1 MSTRTTETVPSGRR
15 TGTKTT
21 RAPLGAEAVKA
32 SRRARRTSASIG
44 TGTPTTCPLA
54 STTLTGRGPV
64 ALACATTS
72 SSEAVSLTVASTVP
86 RERDW
91 TSAVFTAWSTALV
104 RSSAANGTTN
114 EMTTIAVT
122 AAAVSARRRRMAGQ
136 SDAGSTSFTPTPR
149 TVRR

>member
-1 MSTRTTETVPSGRR
+1 MT
-15 TGTKTT
+15 
-21 RAPLGAEAVKA
+21 
-32 SRRARRTSASIG
+32 SRSIG
-44 TGTPTTCPLA
+44 TLAPTTRPSA
-54 STTLTGRGPV
+54 STTDTGRGPL
-64 ALACATTS
+64 ALACATTCSTVAS
-72 SSEAVSLTVASTVP
+72 SLSVASTVP

-104 RSSAANGTTN
+104 RSSAANGTTK